1 LTNRLIKGIP
11 GRKWQ
16 RATST
21 WTAR

>member
-16 RATST
+16 LATST